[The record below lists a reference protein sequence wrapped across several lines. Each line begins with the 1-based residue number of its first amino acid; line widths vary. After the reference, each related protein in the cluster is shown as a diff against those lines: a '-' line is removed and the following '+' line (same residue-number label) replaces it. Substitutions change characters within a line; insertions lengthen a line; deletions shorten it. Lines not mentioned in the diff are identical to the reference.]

1 MAELPAGVAK
11 YSQSR
16 LFTETTTPPNFQKHH
31 STRPGVWGRLVMES
45 GALTFEWAAGGAPL
59 TLAAGETVV
68 IPPETPHRV
77 ALIGPV
83 AFLVE
88 FYR

>member
-1 MAELPAGVAK
+1 MTALPASVEK

-16 LFTETTTPPNFQKHH
+16 LFTETTTPPNFQRNHA
-31 STRPGVWGRLVMES
+31 TRSGVWGKLMVETGGMDFAWAE
-45 GALTFEWAAGGAPL
+45 GGEWALTEGDSV
-59 TLAAGETVV
+59 T

-77 ALIGPV
+77 TLTGPV
-83 AFLVE
+83 SFYVE